1 MKRWIILLIVAAL
14 SLACFTGCAEES
26 AQKAQTAATTE
37 KVDAIYGEYV
47 WKIGP
52 DTEWLESDV
61 AREYIKNFG
70 EIEYVLRLN
79 KNMTLEFYT
88 NINLDNYIVA
98 FLKDYAREKEITY
111 SESWNYFISECGSE
125 ESFRSDMEDQLSGV
139 ISPKAG
145 SWYISGNT
153 IRCELDGELL
163 SLSYDANSASL
174 TNGGDMTFVR
184 R

>member
-14 SLACFTGCAEES
+14 SLACFTGCAEEG

-47 WKIGP
+47 CKIGP
-52 DTEWLESDV
+52 DSEWLEPDV
-61 AREYIKNFG
+61 NREYIKNFG
-70 EIEYVLRLN
+70 EIEWVLRLN
-79 KNMTLEFYT
+79 KNMTLEVYT

-98 FLKDYAREKEITY
+98 FLKTYAR
-111 SESWNYFISECGSE
+111 SESWNYLISGYGSE
-125 ESFRSDMEDQLSGV
+125 ESLRSALEELLSEV

-145 SWYISGNT
+145 QWYISGNT

-163 SLSYDANSASL
+163 SLSYDGNSVSL
-174 TNGGDMTFVR
+174 TDGGANLTFVR

>member
-14 SLACFTGCAEES
+14 SLACFTGCAEEG

-47 WKIGP
+47 CKIGP
-52 DTEWLESDV
+52 DTEWLEGDDM
-61 AREYIKNFG
+61 REYIKNFG
-70 EIEYVLRLN
+70 EIEWVLRLN
-79 KNMTLEFYT
+79 KNMTLEMYT

-98 FLKDYAREKEITY
+98 VLKNYAREKEITY
-111 SESWNYFISECGSE
+111 SESWNYFISGFGSE
-125 ESFRSDMEDQLSGV
+125 ESFRSAMEDQLSGMMRT
-139 ISPKAG
+139 G

-153 IRCELDGELL
+153 VRCELDGELL

-174 TNGGDMTFVR
+174 TDGGDITFVR